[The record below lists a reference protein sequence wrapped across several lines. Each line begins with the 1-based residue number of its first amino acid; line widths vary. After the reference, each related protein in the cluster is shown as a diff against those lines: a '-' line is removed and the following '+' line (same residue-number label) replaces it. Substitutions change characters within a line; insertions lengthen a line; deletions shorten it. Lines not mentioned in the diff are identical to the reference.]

1 MNTAGGGASKASEEQ
16 QQFLLEVR
24 KLEETARQF
33 QSEVRLKLALI
44 IVIEQIRGSHRHIGG
59 AIKSQKDQLRDQQ

>member
-1 MNTAGGGASKASEEQ
+1 MNTAGGGGASKASEEQ

-33 QSEVRLKLALI
+33 QSEVSLA
-44 IVIEQIRGSHRHIGG
+44 SH
-59 AIKSQKDQLRDQQ
+59 